1 MTTELRS
8 PGQTTVA
15 PDVLLAI
22 ARLTTL
28 KIEGVHAMGKAPLWA
43 REFHTGD
50 GVQALIE
57 GGHAD
62 LDLFLILDHEVN
74 LRQVGR
80 EVQTQVTRA
89 ISEMVGMQPGRV
101 NIHIEDIY
109 FPPTAATA
117 AA

>member
-22 ARLTTL
+22 ARLTAL
-28 KIEGVHAMGKAPLWA
+28 KTDGVHAMGSAPLWA
-43 REFHTGD
+43 RDIHTGD
-50 GVQALIE
+50 GVQAHVE
-57 GGHAD
+57 DGHAD
-62 LDLFLILDHEVN
+62 LDLFLILDHDTN
-74 LRQVGR
+74 LRQVSR

-89 ISEMVGMQPGRV
+89 ISEMIGMQPGRV

-109 FPPTAATA
+109 FPPSAATPA
-117 AA
+117 P